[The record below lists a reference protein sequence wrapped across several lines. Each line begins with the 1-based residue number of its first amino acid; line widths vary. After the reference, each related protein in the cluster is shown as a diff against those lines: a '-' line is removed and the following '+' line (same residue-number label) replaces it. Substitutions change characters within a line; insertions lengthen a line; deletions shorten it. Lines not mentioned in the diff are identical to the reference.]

1 QGLADP
7 LAARGLGRDDEEPVA
22 RNAEIGGIAGAL
34 ELALVPDQAIGA
46 GAHAVGGEVR
56 LAAAAGDQRGE
67 LAAARLVA
75 DRVDVGDVLLDH
87 AERAA
92 LGGKSGNARIHRS
105 IEAHALVSIAFLVK
119 PEAGP
124 FVVLSLS

>member
-1 QGLADP
+1 
-7 LAARGLGRDDEEPVA
+7 
-22 RNAEIGGIAGAL
+22 
-34 ELALVPDQAIGA
+34 
-46 GAHAVGGEVR
+46 

-75 DRVDVGDVLLDH
+75 DRVDVGDVLRDH

-119 PEAGP
+119 PEPGP
-124 FVVLSLS
+124 FCCPVAKRPPGAAPKPPRSPAPARSRSSARARRRGSKARSPFR